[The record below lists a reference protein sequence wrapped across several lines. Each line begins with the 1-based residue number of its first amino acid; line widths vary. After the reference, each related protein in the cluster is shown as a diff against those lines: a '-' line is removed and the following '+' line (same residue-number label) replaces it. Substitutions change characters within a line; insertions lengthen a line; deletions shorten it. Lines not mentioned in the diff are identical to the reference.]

1 VNIAS
6 SNSRISIFRCLS
18 RSVWVKEILYLL
30 FLTFSLMLLISILEH
45 QFVGIQSADIMA
57 DFVDAKQMLL
67 ALDSKLGWLNS
78 LIFRAIWP

>member
-30 FLTFSLMLLISILEH
+30 FLTFSLMSLISILEH
-45 QFVGIQSADIMA
+45 QFMGMQSPDIMA
-57 DFVDAKQMLL
+57 DSIEAKQMLFT
-67 ALDSKLGWLNS
+67 LDGKPDW
-78 LIFRAIWP
+78 